1 MAWALLTGQHRC
13 SQLAQRRLIN
23 PKMAACPPEPPRRSS
38 GPGLQARRGPRPRGG
53 LGRGPAGACQWLG
66 PFQSRRDMRA
76 RRGGSES
83 ETPST
88 ARSVATIA
96 LIQVGLLRRTAGP
109 AVFRCPSRD
118 AARSAW
124 WPETRREQVAARYR
138 RGNFVEAA
146 ESELPRSSL
155 ADSGPTNVR
164 CCCWRQATDSPAK
177 VAACAVVRSVQVE
190 PAQDLAGLA
199 GVVGVPRDQVRNIR
213 VLDRPAQ
220 LRALGL
226 SAHAMLR
233 LTHSHGVG
241 HRGYRG
247 RLAARSKL
255 CAHPN
260 AKRCK
265 SEAGGSGSGSVGV

>member
-1 MAWALLTGQHRC
+1 VGHPHIYGCFVFILVHIWKLDPGRRC
-13 SQLAQRRLIN
+13 PRQPHSPFRVDG
-23 PKMAACPPEPPRRSS
+23 AC
-38 GPGLQARRGPRPRGG
+38 GPGEAAP
-53 LGRGPAGACQWLG
+53 
-66 PFQSRRDMRA
+66 S
-76 RRGGSES
+76 
-83 ETPST
+83 PST
-88 ARSVATIA
+88 ASSVATIA
-96 LIQVGLLRRTAGP
+96 LIQVGLLRRAAGP

-220 LRALGL
+220 LRALG
-226 SAHAMLR
+226 R
-233 LTHSHGVG
+233 RT
-241 HRGYRG
+241 
-247 RLAARSKL
+247 
-255 CAHPN
+255 
-260 AKRCK
+260 RCC
-265 SEAGGSGSGSVGV
+265 G